1 MTIQLSDG
9 ARASLDAICDTF
21 VPGVDG
27 LPSATDVHV
36 PDVILGAMGGNPS
49 AEVRDGFAGLLEGWD
64 PTFASGSKEDRERLL
79 LEWCD
84 SEEVMRRAAFQALRK
99 LTVILYYTLPWQ
111 GEGKNPVDAAIGYPG
126 PHGRLKDAPPRT
138 IGPLEIAEDTEL
150 DCDVGRGRLGRRRR
164 HAAAGSWPRQASTS
178 SWSRPAGTSAR
189 RTSTGRSSTGS
200 CACTSAAAASRL
212 PTRASACS
220 PALASVAA
228 RTVNYTWC
236 FRPPDFVRQ
245 EWKDALRPRRVD
257 GEGLRRQPRRRL
269 GPDPRQRGE
278 QPALAPRRALSG
290 GAREARLGLPGDA
303 AERSGLQ
310 RGDLRPVPLR
320 LPIGAKQSTMKTWL
334 QDAFD
339 AGARI
344 VVNAPVERILI
355 ERREAKGVEATTAD
369 GHKLTVRARAVAAAA
384 GAINTPGALGPLGT
398 RQPERRQEPHAPPGA
413 ARLGDVR
420 RRGAALDRRLRLDI
434 LRRVPQPR

>member
-1 MTIQLSDG
+1 M
-9 ARASLDAICDTF
+9 
-21 VPGVDG
+21 
-27 LPSATDVHV
+27 

-64 PTFASGSKEDRERLL
+64 PTFASSSKEDRERLL

-84 SEEVMRRAAFQALRK
+84 SEEVMQRAAFQALRK

-126 PHGRLKDAPPRT
+126 PHGRLKDAPPKT

-150 DCDVGRGRLGRRRR
+150 DCDVVVVGSGAGGGT
-164 HAAAGSWPRQASTS
+164 AAGVLAK
-178 SWSRPAGTSAR
+178 AGLDVVVVEAGGYFSEEDFDGAELDGFVRLYLGGGGIPTPDQSIGLLA
-189 RTSTGRSSTGS
+189 GS
-200 CACTSAAAASRL
+200 CLGGGT
-212 PTRASACS
+212 
-220 PALASVAA
+220 
-228 RTVNYTWC
+228 TVNYTWC
-236 FRPPDFVRQ
+236 FRPPDFVRAGL
-245 EWKDALRPRRVD
+245 EGPLRPRRVD

-320 LPIGAKQSTMKTWL
+320 LS
-334 QDAFD
+334 D
-339 AGARI
+339 
-344 VVNAPVERILI
+344 
-355 ERREAKGVEATTAD
+355 RREAV
-369 GHKLTVRARAVAAAA
+369 HHRR
-384 GAINTPGALGPLGT
+384 PGSRTLST
-398 RQPERRQEPHAPPGA
+398 PERGSSSTPPS
-413 ARLGDVR
+413 
-420 RRGAALDRRLRLDI
+420 RGF
-434 LRRVPQPR
+434 